1 MRFIQEFKKF
11 AIRGN
16 VVDLSVGIIMGA
28 AFGKI
33 VTSAVEDLFMPMVNP
48 LLVIDRGWEAI
59 VIGPGIKLGRFLAA
73 VLNFMVISLAT
84 FFLIRIIHKL
94 QKSEEKAEEKP
105 EEKPQ
110 APTPTEKLL
119 MEIRDALKK

>member
-1 MRFIQEFKKF
+1 MSFIQEFKKF

-48 LLVIDRGWEAI
+48 LLVIDQGWEAI

-73 VLNFMVISLAT
+73 VLNFMVINLAT

-94 QKSEEKAEEKP
+94 QKFEEKVEEK
-105 EEKPQ
+105 EQ

>member
-1 MRFIQEFKKF
+1 MSFIQEFKKF

-33 VTSAVEDLFMPMVNP
+33 VASAVEDLFMPMINP
-48 LLVIDRGWEAI
+48 LLVINCNWESI
-59 VIGPGIKLGRFLAA
+59 VIGPGIKIGRFLAA
-73 VLNFMVISLAT
+73 ILNFLVISLAT
-84 FFLIRIIHKL
+84 FFLIRVIHKL
-94 QKSEEKAEEKP
+94 QKSEEKSEEA
-105 EEKPQ
+105 PQ
-110 APTPTEKLL
+110 GPTPTEKLL

>member
-1 MRFIQEFKKF
+1 MSFIKEFKKF

-16 VVDLSVGIIMGA
+16 VVDLSVGIIMGS

-33 VTSAVEDLFMPMVNP
+33 ITSVIEDLFMPMINP
-48 LLVIDRGWEAI
+48 LLVVDRSWQSI
-59 VIGPGIKLGRFLAA
+59 VIGPGIKIGHFMAA
-73 VLNFMVISLAT
+73 LLNFLVIGLAT

-94 QKSEEKAEEKP
+94 KKSEEKAD
-105 EEKPQ
+105 
-110 APTPTEKLL
+110 APTPMEKLL